1 MKQREFSSWLCPVFV
16 FYVNSLK
23 LNASATAVL
32 RTKHSH
38 KGSKCPYML
47 LAPFADVQMPSLH
60 EELPHIH
67 WFILKDL
74 V

>member
-1 MKQREFSSWLCPVFV
+1 MLTLWEMTKLCLNVPVP
-16 FYVNSLK
+16 NG
-23 LNASATAVL
+23 ASATAVL